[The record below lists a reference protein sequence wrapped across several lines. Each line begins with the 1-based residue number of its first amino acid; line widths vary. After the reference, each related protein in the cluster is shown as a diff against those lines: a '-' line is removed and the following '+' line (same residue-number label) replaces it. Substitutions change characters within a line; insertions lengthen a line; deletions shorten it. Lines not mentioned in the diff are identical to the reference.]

1 MRLNKQQIK
10 NKESIALDV
19 KDLLAAAIKDA
30 AQKAIDS
37 GALKPGTLPEVML
50 EVPPQKEFGD
60 FATNFAMQSAR
71 SLHCAPRQIAQAV
84 VDNLDCDSI
93 EKMEIAGPGFIN
105 FYLKQNWTADLLASI
120 LKAGENYGNLPAN
133 GLGRVQVE
141 YVSANP
147 TGPLHVGHARGA
159 AVGSAMVNLLRAAG
173 YDVESEY
180 YINDAGN
187 QMNNLAAS
195 VNARY
200 LQLLKLEEM
209 GGVPADLTVKQLD
222 ELPTGIA
229 FPENGYH
236 GYDIIETAQRI
247 IRIYG
252 KKFVDLEEKERLAKF
267 LEIAYKEKLAGL
279 KEDLEAFGVTFDVWF
294 SEKSL
299 HDADKIREACK
310 FLQDKGEIY
319 EKDGALWL
327 RSSEQGDDKDRVVI
341 RDNGVPTYFAADI
354 AYHRNKFE
362 RGFAH
367 LIDLWGADHHG
378 YIARV
383 KAAINALGYDANQL
397 EVMLLQMVRLYRNG
411 DIVKL
416 SKRTGE
422 TITLRELMEEVGVD
436 AARYFFCMR
445 SIDSQLDFDMTLATE
460 KSNDNPVYYIQYAHA
475 RICSI
480 GRQLAEAGIEALPLE
495 ELKLDTLQAPE
506 ELELIKKLGK
516 YPELIAMAARERA
529 VHHVASYTYELAG
542 LFHSF
547 YNQCRILGVD
557 KDLQQARIALV
568 KAVGH
573 TIRHALG
580 ILGVA
585 APERM

>member
-1 MRLNKQQIK
+1 MDIK
-10 NKESIALDV
+10 DI
-19 KDLLAAAIKDA
+19 LAAAIKAA

-84 VDNLDCDSI
+84 VDNLDCASV

-120 LKAGENYGNLPAN
+120 LAAGDNYGNLPAN
-133 GLGRVQVE
+133 DLGRIQVE

-147 TGPLHVGHARGA
+147 TGPLHIGHARGA

-222 ELPTGIA
+222 EMPTGIA

-252 KKFVDLEEKERLAKF
+252 KEFVALEEKERLAKF
-267 LEIAYKEKLAGL
+267 LDIAYKEKLAGL

-299 HDADKIREACK
+299 HEANKIHEAVD
-310 FLQDKGEIY
+310 FLKERGYIY
-319 EKDGALWL
+319 EQGGALWL
-327 RSSEQGDDKDRVVI
+327 NSTAQGDDKDRVVI

-362 RGFAH
+362 RGFARV
-367 LIDLWGADHHG
+367 INLWGADHHG
-378 YIARV
+378 YIARM
-383 KAAINALGYDANQL
+383 KAAVNALGFDANNL
-397 EVMLLQMVRLYRNG
+397 EIMLLQMVRLYRNG

-422 TITLRELMEEVGVD
+422 TITLRELMDEVGTD

-445 SIDSQLDFDMTLATE
+445 SLDSQLDFDMTLATE
-460 KSNDNPVYYIQYAHA
+460 KSNENPVYYIQYAHA
-475 RICSI
+475 RISSI
-480 GRQLAEAGIEALPLE
+480 GRQLVEAGIEAVAMDELNLGALE
-495 ELKLDTLQAPE
+495 APE
-506 ELELIKKLGK
+506 ELALIKKLGE
-516 YPELIAMAARERA
+516 YPELIARAARERA
-529 VHHVASYTYELAG
+529 VHSVATYAYELAG

-547 YNQCRILGVD
+547 YNQCRILGVENEV
-557 KDLQQARIALV
+557 QQARIALV

-580 ILGVA
+580 ILGVS

>member
-1 MRLNKQQIK
+1 MDIK
-10 NKESIALDV
+10 DI
-19 KDLLAAAIKDA
+19 LAAAIKAA
-30 AQKAIDS
+30 AQKAIDD
-37 GALKPGTLPEVML
+37 GTLKPGALPEVML

-84 VDNLDCDSI
+84 VNNLDCASV
-93 EKMEIAGPGFIN
+93 EKAEIAGPGFIN

-120 LKAGENYGNLPAN
+120 LAAGDNYGNLPAN
-133 GLGRVQVE
+133 DLGRIQVE

-147 TGPLHVGHARGA
+147 TGPLHIGHARGA

-222 ELPTGIA
+222 EMPTGIP

-252 KKFVDLEEKERLAKF
+252 KEFVAMDEKERLAKF
-267 LEIAYKEKLAGL
+267 LDIAYKEKLAGL

-299 HDADKIREACK
+299 HEANKIREAVA
-310 FLQDKGEIY
+310 FLQERGYIY
-319 EKDGALWL
+319 EQGGALWL
-327 RSSEQGDDKDRVVI
+327 NSTAQGDDKDRVVI
-341 RDNGVPTYFAADI
+341 RDNGIPTYFAADI

-362 RGFAH
+362 RGFARV
-367 LIDLWGADHHG
+367 INLWGADHHG

-383 KAAINALGYDANQL
+383 KAAVNALGFDANNL
-397 EVMLLQMVRLYRNG
+397 EIMLLQMVRLYRNG

-422 TITLRELMEEVGVD
+422 TITLRELMDEVGTD

-445 SIDSQLDFDMTLATE
+445 SLDSQLDFDMTLATE
-460 KSNDNPVYYIQYAHA
+460 KSNENPVYYIQYAHA
-475 RICSI
+475 RISSI
-480 GRQLAEAGIEALPLE
+480 GRQLAEAGITAVPAEQ
-495 ELKLDTLQAPE
+495 LKLNTLVAPE
-506 ELELIKKLGK
+506 ELALIKKLGE
-516 YPELIAMAARERA
+516 YPELIARAARERA
-529 VHHVASYTYELAG
+529 VHSVATYAYELAG

-547 YNQCRILGVD
+547 YNQCRILGVET
-557 KDLQQARIALV
+557 DLQQARIALV

-580 ILGVA
+580 ILGVS

>member
-1 MRLNKQQIK
+1 MDIK
-10 NKESIALDV
+10 DI
-19 KDLLAAAIKDA
+19 LAAAIKDA
-30 AQKAIDS
+30 AQKAIDN
-37 GALKPGTLPEVML
+37 GALKPGVLPEVML

-84 VDNLDCDSI
+84 VDNLDCASV

-105 FYLKQNWTADLLASI
+105 FYLKQNWTADLLKSI
-120 LKAGENYGNLPAN
+120 LAAGENYGNLPAN
-133 GLGRVQVE
+133 DLGRIQVE

-147 TGPLHVGHARGA
+147 TGPLHIGHARGA

-222 ELPTGIA
+222 EMPTGIA

-252 KKFVDLEEKERLAKF
+252 NEFVALDEKERLGKF

-299 HDADKIREACK
+299 HEANKIHEAVD
-310 FLQDKGEIY
+310 FLKERGYIY
-319 EKDGALWL
+319 EQGGALWL
-327 RSSEQGDDKDRVVI
+327 NSTAQGDDKDRVVI

-362 RGFAH
+362 RGFARV
-367 LIDLWGADHHG
+367 INLWGADHHG

-383 KAAINALGYDANQL
+383 KAAVNALGFDANNL
-397 EVMLLQMVRLYRNG
+397 EIMLLQMVRLYRNG

-422 TITLRELMEEVGVD
+422 TITLRELMDEVGTD

-445 SIDSQLDFDMTLATE
+445 SLDSQLDFDMTLATE
-460 KSNDNPVYYIQYAHA
+460 KSNENPVYYIQYAHA
-475 RICSI
+475 RISSI
-480 GRQLAEAGIEALPLE
+480 GRQLAEAGIEAVAMDELNLGALE
-495 ELKLDTLQAPE
+495 NPE
-506 ELELIKKLGK
+506 ELALIKKLGE
-516 YPELIAMAARERA
+516 YPELIARAARERA
-529 VHHVASYTYELAG
+529 VHSVATYAYELAG

-557 KDLQQARIALV
+557 TNLQQARIALV

-580 ILGVA
+580 ILGVS

>member
-1 MRLNKQQIK
+1 MDIK
-10 NKESIALDV
+10 DI
-19 KDLLAAAIKDA
+19 LAAAIKAA
-30 AQKAIDS
+30 AQKAIDN
-37 GALKPGTLPEVML
+37 GALKPGVLPEVML

-60 FATNFAMQSAR
+60 FATNFAMQSVR

-84 VDNLDCDSI
+84 VDNLECASV
-93 EKMEIAGPGFIN
+93 EKAEIAGPGFIN

-120 LKAGENYGNLPAN
+120 LAAGDNYGNLPAN
-133 GLGRVQVE
+133 DFGRIQVE

-147 TGPLHVGHARGA
+147 TGPLHIGHARGA

-222 ELPTGIA
+222 EMPTGIA

-252 KKFVDLEEKERLAKF
+252 KEFVALEEKERLAKF
-267 LEIAYKEKLAGL
+267 LDIAYKEKLAGL

-299 HDADKIREACK
+299 HEANKIREAVD
-310 FLQDKGEIY
+310 FLKERGYIY
-319 EKDGALWL
+319 EEGGALWL
-327 RSSEQGDDKDRVVI
+327 NSTAQGDDKDRVVI

-362 RGFAH
+362 RGFARV
-367 LIDLWGADHHG
+367 INLWGADHHG

-383 KAAINALGYDANQL
+383 KAAVNALGFDANNL

-422 TITLRELMEEVGVD
+422 TITLRELMDEVGTD

-445 SIDSQLDFDMTLATE
+445 SLDSQLDFDMTLATE
-460 KSNDNPVYYIQYAHA
+460 KSNENPVYYIQYAHA
-475 RICSI
+475 RISSI
-480 GRQLAEAGIEALPLE
+480 GRQLAEAGIEAVPAE
-495 ELKLDTLQAPE
+495 QLKLDALVAPE
-506 ELELIKKLGK
+506 ELALIKKLGE
-516 YPELIAMAARERA
+516 YPELIARAARERA
-529 VHHVASYTYELAG
+529 VHSVATYAYELAG

-547 YNQCRILGVD
+547 YNQCRILGVET
-557 KDLQQARIALV
+557 DLQQARIALV

-580 ILGVA
+580 ILGVS

>member
-1 MRLNKQQIK
+1 MDIK
-10 NKESIALDV
+10 DI
-19 KDLLAAAIKDA
+19 LAAAIKEA
-30 AQKAIDS
+30 AQKAIDKGS
-37 GALKPGTLPEVML
+37 LKQGVLPEVML

-84 VDNLDCDSI
+84 VDNLDCPSVDR
-93 EKMEIAGPGFIN
+93 MEIAGPGFIN
-105 FYLKQNWTADLLASI
+105 FYLKQNWTADLLANI
-120 LKAGENYGNLPAN
+120 LAAGEAYGNLPAN
-133 GLGRVQVE
+133 NLGRVQVE

-147 TGPLHVGHARGA
+147 TGPLHIGHARGA

-222 ELPTGIA
+222 EMPTGIP

-252 KKFVDLEEKERLAKF
+252 KEFVALDEKERLAKF
-267 LEIAYKEKLAGL
+267 LDIAYKEKLAGL
-279 KEDLEAFGVTFDVWF
+279 KEDLEAFGVTCDVWF

-299 HDADKIREACK
+299 HEANKIREAVD
-310 FLQDKGEIY
+310 FLQERGYVY
-319 EKDGALWL
+319 EQGGALWL
-327 RSSEQGDDKDRVVI
+327 NSTAQGDDKDRVVI

-362 RGFAH
+362 RGFARV
-367 LIDLWGADHHG
+367 INLWGADHHG

-383 KAAINALGYDANQL
+383 KAAVNALGFDANNL
-397 EVMLLQMVRLYRNG
+397 EIMLLQMVRLYRNG

-422 TITLRELMEEVGVD
+422 TITLRELMDEVGTD

-445 SIDSQLDFDMTLATE
+445 SLDSQLDFDMTLATE
-460 KSNDNPVYYIQYAHA
+460 KSNENPVYYIQYAHA
-475 RICSI
+475 RISSI
-480 GRQLAEAGIEALPLE
+480 GRQLAEAGIEAVALDKLNLGVQETSE
-495 ELKLDTLQAPE
+495 ELA
-506 ELELIKKLGK
+506 LIKKLGE
-516 YPELIAMAARERA
+516 YPELIARAARERA
-529 VHHVASYTYELAG
+529 VHSVATYAYELAG

-547 YNQCRILGVD
+547 YNQCRILGVETE
-557 KDLQQARIALV
+557 LQQARIALV

-580 ILGVA
+580 ILGVS

>member
-1 MRLNKQQIK
+1 MDIK
-10 NKESIALDV
+10 DI
-19 KDLLAAAIKDA
+19 LAAAIKAA
-30 AQKAIDS
+30 AQKAIDD
-37 GALKPGTLPEVML
+37 GTLKPGALPEVML

-84 VDNLDCDSI
+84 VNNLDCASV
-93 EKMEIAGPGFIN
+93 EKAEIAGPGFIN

-120 LKAGENYGNLPAN
+120 LAAGDNYGNLPAN
-133 GLGRVQVE
+133 DLGRIQVE

-147 TGPLHVGHARGA
+147 TGPLHIGHARGA

-222 ELPTGIA
+222 EMPTGIP

-252 KKFVDLEEKERLAKF
+252 KEFVALDEKERLAKF
-267 LEIAYKEKLAGL
+267 LDIAYKEKLAGL

-299 HDADKIREACK
+299 HEANKIREAVA
-310 FLQDKGEIY
+310 FLQERGYIY
-319 EKDGALWL
+319 EEGGALWL
-327 RSSEQGDDKDRVVI
+327 NSTAQGDDKDRVVI
-341 RDNGVPTYFAADI
+341 RDNGIPTYFAADI

-362 RGFAH
+362 RGFARV
-367 LIDLWGADHHG
+367 INLWGADHHG

-383 KAAINALGYDANQL
+383 KAAVNALGFDANNL
-397 EVMLLQMVRLYRNG
+397 EIMLLQMVRLYRNG

-422 TITLRELMEEVGVD
+422 TITLRELMDEVGTD

-445 SIDSQLDFDMTLATE
+445 SLDSQLDFDMTLATE
-460 KSNDNPVYYIQYAHA
+460 KSNENPVYYIQYAHA
-475 RICSI
+475 RISSI
-480 GRQLAEAGIEALPLE
+480 GRQLAEAGITAVPAEQ
-495 ELKLDTLQAPE
+495 LKLNTLVAPE
-506 ELELIKKLGK
+506 ELALIKKLGE
-516 YPELIAMAARERA
+516 YPELIARAARERA
-529 VHHVASYTYELAG
+529 VHSVATYAYELAG

-547 YNQCRILGVD
+547 YNQCRILGVET
-557 KDLQQARIALV
+557 DLQQARIALV

-573 TIRHALG
+573 TICHALG
-580 ILGVA
+580 ILGVS

>member
-1 MRLNKQQIK
+1 MDIK
-10 NKESIALDV
+10 DI
-19 KDLLAAAIKDA
+19 LAAAIKDA
-30 AQKAIDS
+30 AQKAIDN
-37 GALKPGTLPEVML
+37 GALKPGVLPEVML

-84 VDNLDCDSI
+84 VDNLDCASV

-105 FYLKQNWTADLLASI
+105 FYLKQNWTADLLKSI
-120 LKAGENYGNLPAN
+120 LAAGENYGNLPAN
-133 GLGRVQVE
+133 DLGRIQVE

-147 TGPLHVGHARGA
+147 TGPLHIGHARGA

-222 ELPTGIA
+222 EMPTGIA

-252 KKFVDLEEKERLAKF
+252 NEFVALDEKERLGKF

-299 HDADKIREACK
+299 HEANKIHEAVD
-310 FLQDKGEIY
+310 FLKERGYIY
-319 EKDGALWL
+319 EQGGALWL
-327 RSSEQGDDKDRVVI
+327 NSTVQGDDKDRVVI

-362 RGFAH
+362 RGFARV
-367 LIDLWGADHHG
+367 INLWGADHHG

-383 KAAINALGYDANQL
+383 KAAVNALGFDANNL
-397 EVMLLQMVRLYRNG
+397 EIMLLQMVRLYRNG

-422 TITLRELMEEVGVD
+422 TITLRELMDEVGTD

-445 SIDSQLDFDMTLATE
+445 SLDSQLDFDMTLATE
-460 KSNDNPVYYIQYAHA
+460 KSNENPVYYIQYAHA
-475 RICSI
+475 RISSI
-480 GRQLAEAGIEALPLE
+480 GRQLAEAGIEAVAMDELNLGALE
-495 ELKLDTLQAPE
+495 TPE
-506 ELELIKKLGK
+506 ELALIKKLGE
-516 YPELIAMAARERA
+516 YPELIARAARERA
-529 VHHVASYTYELAG
+529 VHSVATYAYELAG

-557 KDLQQARIALV
+557 TNLQQARIALV

-580 ILGVA
+580 ILGVS

>member
-1 MRLNKQQIK
+1 MDIK
-10 NKESIALDV
+10 DI
-19 KDLLAAAIKDA
+19 LAAAIKEA
-30 AQKAIDS
+30 AQKAIDKGS
-37 GALKPGTLPEVML
+37 LKQGVLPEVML

-71 SLHCAPRQIAQAV
+71 SLRCAPRQIAQAV
-84 VDNLDCDSI
+84 VDNLDCPSVDR
-93 EKMEIAGPGFIN
+93 MEIAGPGFIN
-105 FYLKQNWTADLLASI
+105 FYLKQNWTADLLANI
-120 LKAGENYGNLPAN
+120 LAAGEAYGNLPAN
-133 GLGRVQVE
+133 DLGRVQVE

-147 TGPLHVGHARGA
+147 TGPLHIGHARGA

-222 ELPTGIA
+222 EMPTGIP

-252 KKFVDLEEKERLAKF
+252 KEFVALDEKERLAKF
-267 LEIAYKEKLAGL
+267 LDIAYKEKLAGL
-279 KEDLEAFGVTFDVWF
+279 KEDLEAFGVTFDIWF

-299 HDADKIREACK
+299 HEANKIREAVD
-310 FLQDKGEIY
+310 FLQERGYIY
-319 EKDGALWL
+319 EQGGALWL
-327 RSSEQGDDKDRVVI
+327 NSTAQGDDKDRVVI

-362 RGFAH
+362 RGFARV
-367 LIDLWGADHHG
+367 INLWGADHHG

-383 KAAINALGYDANQL
+383 KAAVNALGFDANNL
-397 EVMLLQMVRLYRNG
+397 EIMLLQMVRLYRNG

-422 TITLRELMEEVGVD
+422 TITLRELMDEVGTD

-445 SIDSQLDFDMTLATE
+445 SLDSQLDFDMTLATE
-460 KSNDNPVYYIQYAHA
+460 KSNENPVYYIQYAHA
-475 RICSI
+475 RISSI
-480 GRQLAEAGIEALPLE
+480 GRQLAEAGIEAVALDK
-495 ELKLDTLQAPE
+495 LKLGVLETPE
-506 ELELIKKLGK
+506 ELALIKKLGE
-516 YPELIAMAARERA
+516 YPELIARAARERA
-529 VHHVASYTYELAG
+529 VHSVATYAYELAG

-547 YNQCRILGVD
+547 YNQCRILGVETE
-557 KDLQQARIALV
+557 LQQARIALV

-580 ILGVA
+580 ILGVS

>member
-1 MRLNKQQIK
+1 MDIK
-10 NKESIALDV
+10 DI
-19 KDLLAAAIKDA
+19 LAAAIKAA
-30 AQKAIDS
+30 AQKAIDD
-37 GALKPGTLPEVML
+37 GTLKPGALPEVML

-84 VDNLDCDSI
+84 VNNLDCASV
-93 EKMEIAGPGFIN
+93 EKAEIAGPGFIN

-120 LKAGENYGNLPAN
+120 LAAGDNYGNLPAN
-133 GLGRVQVE
+133 DLGRIQVE

-147 TGPLHVGHARGA
+147 TGPLHIGHARGA

-222 ELPTGIA
+222 EMPTGIP

-252 KKFVDLEEKERLAKF
+252 KEFVALDEKERLAKF
-267 LEIAYKEKLAGL
+267 LDIAYKEKLAGL

-299 HDADKIREACK
+299 HEANKIREAVA
-310 FLQDKGEIY
+310 FLQERGYIY
-319 EKDGALWL
+319 EQGGALWL
-327 RSSEQGDDKDRVVI
+327 NSTAQGDDKDRVVI
-341 RDNGVPTYFAADI
+341 RDNGIPTYFAADI

-362 RGFAH
+362 RGFARV
-367 LIDLWGADHHG
+367 INLWGADHHG

-383 KAAINALGYDANQL
+383 KAAVNALGFDANNL
-397 EVMLLQMVRLYRNG
+397 EIMLLQMVRLYRNG

-422 TITLRELMEEVGVD
+422 TITLRELMDEVGTD

-445 SIDSQLDFDMTLATE
+445 CLDSQLDFDMTLATE
-460 KSNDNPVYYIQYAHA
+460 KSNENPVYYIQYAHA
-475 RICSI
+475 RISSI
-480 GRQLAEAGIEALPLE
+480 GRQLAEAGITAEPAE
-495 ELKLDTLQAPE
+495 QLKLETLVAPE
-506 ELELIKKLGK
+506 ELALIKKLGE
-516 YPELIAMAARERA
+516 YPELIARAARERA
-529 VHHVASYTYELAG
+529 VHSVATYAYELAG

-547 YNQCRILGVD
+547 YNQCRILGVET
-557 KDLQQARIALV
+557 DLQQARIALV

-580 ILGVA
+580 ILGVS

>member
-1 MRLNKQQIK
+1 MDIK
-10 NKESIALDV
+10 DI
-19 KDLLAAAIKDA
+19 LAAAIKAA

-37 GALKPGTLPEVML
+37 GSLKPGTLPEVML

-84 VDNLDCDSI
+84 VDNLDCASV
-93 EKMEIAGPGFIN
+93 EKAEIAGPGFIN
-105 FYLKQNWTADLLASI
+105 FYLKQNWTSDLLASI
-120 LKAGENYGNLPAN
+120 IAAGESYGNLPAN
-133 GLGRVQVE
+133 DFGRIQVE

-147 TGPLHVGHARGA
+147 TGPLHIGHARGA

-209 GGVPADLTVKQLD
+209 GGVPEDLTVKQLD
-222 ELPTGIA
+222 EMPTGIP

-252 KKFVDLEEKERLAKF
+252 KEFVALDEKERLAKF
-267 LEIAYKEKLAGL
+267 LDIAYKEKLAGL
-279 KEDLEAFGVTFDVWF
+279 KEDLEAFGVTYDVWF

-299 HDADKIREACK
+299 HDANKIREAVD
-310 FLQDKGEIY
+310 FLQERGYIY
-319 EKDGALWL
+319 EQDGALWL
-327 RSSEQGDDKDRVVI
+327 KSTEQGDDKDRVVI

-362 RGFAH
+362 RGFARV
-367 LIDLWGADHHG
+367 INLWGADHHG

-383 KAAINALGYDANQL
+383 KAAVNALGFDANNL

-422 TITLRELMEEVGVD
+422 TITLRELMDEVGTD

-445 SIDSQLDFDMTLATE
+445 SLDSQLDFDMTLATE
-460 KSNDNPVYYIQYAHA
+460 KSNENPVYYIQYAHA
-475 RICSI
+475 RISSI
-480 GRQLAEAGIEALPLE
+480 ARQLAEAGIEAVPTS
-495 ELKLDTLQAPE
+495 ELKLDTLVAPE
-506 ELELIKKLGK
+506 ELALIKKMGE
-516 YPELIAMAARERA
+516 YPELLARAARERA
-529 VHHVASYTYELAG
+529 VHSVATYAYELAG
-542 LFHSF
+542 HFHSF

-557 KDLQQARIALV
+557 KDVQQARIALV

-580 ILGVA
+580 ILGVS

>member
-1 MRLNKQQIK
+1 MDIK
-10 NKESIALDV
+10 DI
-19 KDLLAAAIKDA
+19 LAAAIKAA
-30 AQKAIDS
+30 AQKAIDD
-37 GALKPGTLPEVML
+37 GTLKPGALPEVML

-84 VDNLDCDSI
+84 VNNLDCASV
-93 EKMEIAGPGFIN
+93 EKAEIAGPGFIN

-120 LKAGENYGNLPAN
+120 LAAGDNYGNLPAN
-133 GLGRVQVE
+133 DLGRIQVE

-147 TGPLHVGHARGA
+147 TGPLHIGHARGA

-222 ELPTGIA
+222 EMPTGIP

-252 KKFVDLEEKERLAKF
+252 KEFVALDEKERLAKF
-267 LEIAYKEKLAGL
+267 LDIAYKEKLAGL

-299 HDADKIREACK
+299 HEANKIREAVA
-310 FLQDKGEIY
+310 FLQERGYIY
-319 EKDGALWL
+319 EQGGALWL
-327 RSSEQGDDKDRVVI
+327 NSTAQGDDKDRVVI
-341 RDNGVPTYFAADI
+341 RDNGIPTYFAADI

-362 RGFAH
+362 RGFARV
-367 LIDLWGADHHG
+367 INLWGADHHG

-383 KAAINALGYDANQL
+383 KAAVNALGFDANNL
-397 EVMLLQMVRLYRNG
+397 EIMLLQMVRLYRNG

-422 TITLRELMEEVGVD
+422 TITLRELMDEVGTD

-445 SIDSQLDFDMTLATE
+445 SLDSQLDFDMTLATE
-460 KSNDNPVYYIQYAHA
+460 KSNENPVYYIQYAHA
-475 RICSI
+475 RISSI
-480 GRQLAEAGIEALPLE
+480 GRQLAEAGITAEPAE
-495 ELKLDTLQAPE
+495 QLKLETLVAPE
-506 ELELIKKLGK
+506 ELALIKKLGE
-516 YPELIAMAARERA
+516 YPELIARAARERA
-529 VHHVASYTYELAG
+529 VHSVATYAYELAG

-547 YNQCRILGVD
+547 YNQCRILGVET
-557 KDLQQARIALV
+557 DLQQARIALV

-573 TIRHALG
+573 AIRRALG
-580 ILGVA
+580 ILGVS

>member
-1 MRLNKQQIK
+1 MDIK
-10 NKESIALDV
+10 DI
-19 KDLLAAAIKDA
+19 LAAAIKAA
-30 AQKAIDS
+30 AQMAIDD
-37 GALKPGTLPEVML
+37 GTLKPGTLPEVML

-71 SLHCAPRQIAQAV
+71 SLRCAPRQIAQAV
-84 VDNLDCDSI
+84 VDNLDCASV
-93 EKMEIAGPGFIN
+93 EKAEIAGPGFIN

-120 LKAGENYGNLPAN
+120 LAAGDEYGNLPAN
-133 GLGRVQVE
+133 DLGRIQVE

-147 TGPLHVGHARGA
+147 TGPLHIGHARGA

-222 ELPTGIA
+222 EMPTGIP

-252 KKFVDLEEKERLAKF
+252 KEFVALDEKERLAKF
-267 LEIAYKEKLAGL
+267 LDIAYKEKLAGL

-299 HDADKIREACK
+299 HEANKIREAVA
-310 FLQDKGEIY
+310 FLQERGYIY
-319 EKDGALWL
+319 EEGGALWL
-327 RSSEQGDDKDRVVI
+327 NSTAQGDDKDRVVI

-362 RGFAH
+362 RGFARV
-367 LIDLWGADHHG
+367 INLWGADHHG

-383 KAAINALGYDANQL
+383 KAAVNALGFDANNL
-397 EVMLLQMVRLYRNG
+397 EIMLLQMVRLYRNG

-422 TITLRELMEEVGVD
+422 TITLRELMDEVGTD

-445 SIDSQLDFDMTLATE
+445 SLDSQLDFDMTLATE
-460 KSNDNPVYYIQYAHA
+460 KSNENPVYYIQYAHA
-475 RICSI
+475 RISSI
-480 GRQLAEAGIEALPLE
+480 GRQLAEAGIEAVPAA
-495 ELKLDTLQAPE
+495 ELKLDTLVAPE
-506 ELELIKKLGK
+506 ELALIKKLGE
-516 YPELIAMAARERA
+516 YPELIARAARERA
-529 VHHVASYTYELAG
+529 VHSVATYAYELAG

-547 YNQCRILGVD
+547 YNQCRILGVETE
-557 KDLQQARIALV
+557 LQQARIALV

-580 ILGVA
+580 ILGVS

>member
-1 MRLNKQQIK
+1 MDIK
-10 NKESIALDV
+10 DI
-19 KDLLAAAIKDA
+19 LAAAIKA
-30 AQKAIDS
+30 AVQKAIDS
-37 GALKPGTLPEVML
+37 GSLKPGTLPEVML

-84 VDNLDCDSI
+84 VDNLDCASV
-93 EKMEIAGPGFIN
+93 EKAEIAGPGFIN
-105 FYLKQNWTADLLASI
+105 FYLKQNWTSDLLASI
-120 LKAGENYGNLPAN
+120 IAAGENYGNLPAN
-133 GLGRVQVE
+133 DFGRIQVE

-147 TGPLHVGHARGA
+147 TGPLHIGHARGA

-200 LQLLKLEEM
+200 LQLLKLEEI
-209 GGVPADLTVKQLD
+209 GGVPEDLTVKQLD
-222 ELPTGIA
+222 EMPTGIP

-252 KKFVDLEEKERLAKF
+252 KEFVALDEKERLAKF
-267 LEIAYKEKLAGL
+267 LDIAYKEKLAGL
-279 KEDLEAFGVTFDVWF
+279 KEDLEAFGVTYDVWF

-299 HDADKIREACK
+299 HDANKIREAVD
-310 FLQDKGEIY
+310 FLQERGYIY
-319 EKDGALWL
+319 EQDGALWL
-327 RSSEQGDDKDRVVI
+327 KSTEQGDDKDRVVI

-362 RGFAH
+362 RGFARV
-367 LIDLWGADHHG
+367 INLWGADHHG

-383 KAAINALGYDANQL
+383 KAAVNALGFDANNL

-422 TITLRELMEEVGVD
+422 TITLRELMDEVGTD
-436 AARYFFCMR
+436 AARYFFCRR
-445 SIDSQLDFDMTLATE
+445 SLDSQLDFDMTLATE
-460 KSNDNPVYYIQYAHA
+460 KSNENPVYYIQYAHA
-475 RICSI
+475 RISSI
-480 GRQLAEAGIEALPLE
+480 ARQLAEAGIEAVPTS
-495 ELKLDTLQAPE
+495 ELKLDTLVAPE
-506 ELELIKKLGK
+506 ELALIKKMGE
-516 YPELIAMAARERA
+516 YPELLARAARERA
-529 VHHVASYTYELAG
+529 VHSVATYAYELAG

-557 KDLQQARIALV
+557 KDVQQARIALV

-580 ILGVA
+580 ILGVS

>member
-1 MRLNKQQIK
+1 MDIK
-10 NKESIALDV
+10 DI
-19 KDLLAAAIKDA
+19 LAAAIKAA
-30 AQKAIDS
+30 AQKAIDD
-37 GALKPGTLPEVML
+37 GTLKPGALPEVML

-84 VDNLDCDSI
+84 VNNLDCASV
-93 EKMEIAGPGFIN
+93 EKAEIAGPGFIN

-120 LKAGENYGNLPAN
+120 LAAGDNYGNLPAN
-133 GLGRVQVE
+133 DLGRIQVE

-147 TGPLHVGHARGA
+147 TGPLHIGHARGA

-222 ELPTGIA
+222 EMPTGIP

-252 KKFVDLEEKERLAKF
+252 KEFVALDEKERLAKF
-267 LEIAYKEKLAGL
+267 LDIAYKEKLAGL

-299 HDADKIREACK
+299 HEANKIREAVD
-310 FLQDKGEIY
+310 FLQERGYIY
-319 EKDGALWL
+319 EQGGALWL
-327 RSSEQGDDKDRVVI
+327 NSTAQGDDKDRVVI

-362 RGFAH
+362 RGFARV
-367 LIDLWGADHHG
+367 INLWGADHHG

-383 KAAINALGYDANQL
+383 KAAVNALGFDANNL
-397 EVMLLQMVRLYRNG
+397 EIMLLQMVRLYRNG

-422 TITLRELMEEVGVD
+422 TITLRELMDEVGTD

-445 SIDSQLDFDMTLATE
+445 SLDSQLDFDMTLATE
-460 KSNDNPVYYIQYAHA
+460 KSNENPVYYIQYAHA
-475 RICSI
+475 RISSI
-480 GRQLAEAGIEALPLE
+480 GRQLAEAGIEAVALDKLNLGVLE
-495 ELKLDTLQAPE
+495 TPE
-506 ELELIKKLGK
+506 ELALIKKLGE
-516 YPELIAMAARERA
+516 YPELIARAARERA
-529 VHHVASYTYELAG
+529 VHSVATYAYELAG

-547 YNQCRILGVD
+547 YNQCRILGVETE
-557 KDLQQARIALV
+557 LQQARIALV

-580 ILGVA
+580 ILGVS

>member
-1 MRLNKQQIK
+1 MDIK
-10 NKESIALDV
+10 DI
-19 KDLLAAAIKDA
+19 LAAAIKAA

-37 GALKPGTLPEVML
+37 GSLKPGVLPEVML

-84 VDNLDCDSI
+84 VDNLDCASV
-93 EKMEIAGPGFIN
+93 ERMEIAGPGFIN
-105 FYLKQNWTADLLASI
+105 FYLKQNWTSDLLSSI
-120 LKAGENYGNLPAN
+120 IAAGEDYGNLPAN
-133 GLGRVQVE
+133 DFGRVQVE

-147 TGPLHVGHARGA
+147 TGPLHIGHARGA

-200 LQLLKLEEM
+200 LQLLKLEDM

-222 ELPTGIA
+222 EMPTGIP

-252 KKFVDLEEKERLAKF
+252 KEFVALDEKERLAKF

-299 HDADKIREACK
+299 HEANKIHEAVD
-310 FLQDKGEIY
+310 FLKERGYIY
-319 EKDGALWL
+319 EQGGALWL
-327 RSSEQGDDKDRVVI
+327 KSTEQGDDKDRVVI

-362 RGFAH
+362 RGFARV
-367 LIDLWGADHHG
+367 INLWGADHHG

-383 KAAINALGYDANQL
+383 KAAVNALGFDANNL
-397 EVMLLQMVRLYRNG
+397 EIMLLQMVRLYRNG

-422 TITLRELMEEVGVD
+422 TITLRELMDEVGTD

-445 SIDSQLDFDMTLATE
+445 SLDSQLDFDMTLATE
-460 KSNDNPVYYIQYAHA
+460 KSNENPVYYIQYAHA

-480 GRQLAEAGIEALPLE
+480 ARQLAEAGISAVSAS
-495 ELKLDTLQAPE
+495 ELKLDTLTAPE
-506 ELELIKKLGK
+506 ELALIKKLGE
-516 YPELIAMAARERA
+516 YPELIARAARERA
-529 VHHVASYTYELAG
+529 VHSVATYTYELAG

-557 KDLQQARIALV
+557 TDLQQARIALV

-580 ILGVA
+580 ILGVS

>member
-1 MRLNKQQIK
+1 MDIK
-10 NKESIALDV
+10 EI
-19 KDLLAAAIKDA
+19 LAAAIKTA
-30 AQKAIDS
+30 AQQAIDK
-37 GALKPGTLPEVML
+37 GVLKPGNLPEVML

-84 VDNLDCDSI
+84 VDNLDCASV
-93 EKMEIAGPGFIN
+93 ERMEIAGPGFIN

-120 LKAGENYGNLPAN
+120 LAAGESYGNLPAN

-222 ELPTGIA
+222 ELPTGIT

-252 KKFVDLEEKERLAKF
+252 KDFVALEEKERLAKF

-279 KEDLEAFGVTFDVWF
+279 KEDLEAFGVTYDVWF
-294 SEKSL
+294 SEKTL
-299 HDADKIREACK
+299 HEANKIQEACA
-310 FLQDKGEIY
+310 FLKEKGEVY
-319 EKDGALWL
+319 EEGGALWL
-327 RSSEQGDDKDRVVI
+327 RSTAQGDDKDRVVI
-341 RDNGVPTYFAADI
+341 RDNGIPTYFAADI

-367 LIDLWGADHHG
+367 VINIWGADHHG
-378 YIARV
+378 YVARV
-383 KAAINALGYDANQL
+383 KAAINALGFDAKNL

-411 DIVKL
+411 EIVKL

-422 TITLRELMEEVGVD
+422 TITLRELMDEVGTD

-445 SIDSQLDFDMTLATE
+445 SLDSQLDFDMTLATE

-475 RICSI
+475 RIASI
-480 GRQLAEAGIEALPLE
+480 GRQLAEAGIKAVAKE
-495 ELKLDTLQAPE
+495 ELKLEALQAPE
-506 ELELIKKLGK
+506 EQALIKKLGE
-516 YPELIAMAARERA
+516 YPEMLAEAARERA
-529 VHHVASYTYELAG
+529 VHHVATYTYELAG

-547 YNQCRILGVD
+547 YNQCRILGVEA
-557 KDLQQARIALV
+557 DLQQARIALV
-568 KAVGH
+568 QAVGH
-573 TIRHALG
+573 TIRHALA
-580 ILGVA
+580 ILGVS

>member
-1 MRLNKQQIK
+1 MDI
-10 NKESIALDV
+10 
-19 KDLLAAAIKDA
+19 KDLLVAAVKAA

-37 GALKPGTLPEVML
+37 GTLKPGVLPEVML

-84 VDNLDCDSI
+84 VDNLDCDSV
-93 EKMEIAGPGFIN
+93 EKTEIAGPGFIN
-105 FYLKQNWTADLLASI
+105 FYLKQNWTADLLAGI
-120 LKAGENYGNLPAN
+120 LAAGENYGNLPAN
-133 GLGRVQVE
+133 GLGRVQIE

-147 TGPLHVGHARGA
+147 TGPLHIGHARGA

-173 YDVESEY
+173 YDVNSEY

-209 GGVPADLTVKQLD
+209 GCVPAGLTVKQLD
-222 ELPTGIA
+222 EMPTGIA

-252 KKFVDLEEKERLAKF
+252 KKFVDLDEKERLAKF
-267 LEIAYKEKLAGL
+267 LDIAYEEKLAGL
-279 KEDLEAFGVTFDVWF
+279 KEDLAAFGVTFDVWF

-299 HDADKIREACK
+299 HAADKIREACA
-310 FLQDKGEIY
+310 FLQERGYIY

-327 RSSEQGDDKDRVVI
+327 NSMAQGDDKDRVVI

-362 RGFAH
+362 RGFTH

-383 KAAINALGYDANQL
+383 KAAMNALGFDADNL
-397 EVMLLQMVRLYRNG
+397 EIMLLQMVRLYRNG

-422 TITLRELMEEVGVD
+422 TITLRELIDEVGTD

-445 SIDSQLDFDMTLATE
+445 SLDSQLDFDMTLATE
-460 KSNDNPVYYIQYAHA
+460 KSNENPVYYIQYAHA
-475 RICSI
+475 RISSI
-480 GRQLAEAGIEALPLE
+480 GRQLAEAGIEAVADE
-495 ELKLDTLQAPE
+495 KLKLESLQAPE

-516 YPELIAMAARERA
+516 YPEMLAAAARERA
-529 VHHVASYTYELAG
+529 VHHVATYTYELAG

-547 YNQCRILGVD
+547 YNSCRILGVD
-557 KDLQQARIALV
+557 TDLQQARIALV

-580 ILGVA
+580 ILGVS

>member
-1 MRLNKQQIK
+1 MDIK
-10 NKESIALDV
+10 DI
-19 KDLLAAAIKDA
+19 LAAAIKEA
-30 AQKAIDS
+30 AQKAIDKGS
-37 GALKPGTLPEVML
+37 LKQGVLPEVML

-84 VDNLDCDSI
+84 VDNLDCPSVDR
-93 EKMEIAGPGFIN
+93 MEIAGPGFIN
-105 FYLKQNWTADLLASI
+105 FYLKQDWTADLLANI
-120 LKAGENYGNLPAN
+120 LAAGEAYGNLPAN
-133 GLGRVQVE
+133 DLGRVQVE

-147 TGPLHVGHARGA
+147 TGPLHIGHARGA

-187 QMNNLAAS
+187 QMNNLASS

-222 ELPTGIA
+222 EMPTGIP

-236 GYDIIETAQRI
+236 GYIIETAQRI

-252 KKFVDLEEKERLAKF
+252 KEFVALDEKERLAKF
-267 LEIAYKEKLAGL
+267 LDIAYKEKLAGL

-299 HDADKIREACK
+299 HEANKIREAVD
-310 FLQDKGEIY
+310 FLQERVYIY
-319 EKDGALWL
+319 EQGGALWL
-327 RSSEQGDDKDRVVI
+327 NSTAQGDDKDRVVI

-362 RGFAH
+362 RGFARV
-367 LIDLWGADHHG
+367 INLWGADHHG

-383 KAAINALGYDANQL
+383 KAAVNALGFDANNL
-397 EVMLLQMVRLYRNG
+397 EIMLLQMVRLYRNG

-422 TITLRELMEEVGVD
+422 TITLRELMDEVGTD

-445 SIDSQLDFDMTLATE
+445 SLDSQLDFDMTLATE
-460 KSNDNPVYYIQYAHA
+460 KSNENPVYYIQYAHA
-475 RICSI
+475 RISSI
-480 GRQLAEAGIEALPLE
+480 GRQLAEAGIEAVALDKLNLGVLE
-495 ELKLDTLQAPE
+495 TPE
-506 ELELIKKLGK
+506 ELALIKKLGE
-516 YPELIAMAARERA
+516 YPELIARAARERA
-529 VHHVASYTYELAG
+529 VHSVATYAYELAG

-547 YNQCRILGVD
+547 YNQCRILGVETE
-557 KDLQQARIALV
+557 LQQARIALV

-580 ILGVA
+580 ILGVS

>member
-1 MRLNKQQIK
+1 MDIK
-10 NKESIALDV
+10 DI
-19 KDLLAAAIKDA
+19 LAAAIKEA
-30 AQKAIDS
+30 AQKAIDKGS
-37 GALKPGTLPEVML
+37 LKQGVLPEVML

-84 VDNLDCDSI
+84 VDNLDCPSVDR
-93 EKMEIAGPGFIN
+93 MEIAGPGFIN
-105 FYLKQNWTADLLASI
+105 FYLKQNWTADLLANI
-120 LKAGENYGNLPAN
+120 LAAGEAYGNLPAN
-133 GLGRVQVE
+133 DLGRVQVE

-147 TGPLHVGHARGA
+147 TGPLHIGHARGA

-222 ELPTGIA
+222 EMPTGIP

-252 KKFVDLEEKERLAKF
+252 KEFVDLDEKERLAKF
-267 LEIAYKEKLAGL
+267 LDIAYKEKLAGL

-299 HDADKIREACK
+299 HEANKIREAVD
-310 FLQDKGEIY
+310 FLQERGYIY
-319 EKDGALWL
+319 EQGGALWL
-327 RSSEQGDDKDRVVI
+327 NSTAQGDDKDRVVI

-362 RGFAH
+362 RGFARV
-367 LIDLWGADHHG
+367 INLWGADHHG

-383 KAAINALGYDANQL
+383 KAAVNALGFDANNL
-397 EVMLLQMVRLYRNG
+397 EIMLLQMVRLYRNG

-422 TITLRELMEEVGVD
+422 TITLRELMDEVGTD

-445 SIDSQLDFDMTLATE
+445 SLDSQLDFDMTLATE
-460 KSNDNPVYYIQYAHA
+460 KSNENPVYYIQYAHA
-475 RICSI
+475 RISSI
-480 GRQLAEAGIEALPLE
+480 GRQLAEAGIEAVALDKLNLGVLE
-495 ELKLDTLQAPE
+495 TPE
-506 ELELIKKLGK
+506 ELALIKKLGE
-516 YPELIAMAARERA
+516 YPELIDRAARERA
-529 VHHVASYTYELAG
+529 VHSVATYAYELAG

-547 YNQCRILGVD
+547 YNQCRILGVETE
-557 KDLQQARIALV
+557 LQQARIALV

-580 ILGVA
+580 ILGVS

>member
-1 MRLNKQQIK
+1 MDIK
-10 NKESIALDV
+10 DI
-19 KDLLAAAIKDA
+19 LAAAIKAA

-37 GALKPGTLPEVML
+37 GSLKPGTLPEVML

-84 VDNLDCDSI
+84 VDNLDCASV
-93 EKMEIAGPGFIN
+93 EKAEIAGPGFIN
-105 FYLKQNWTADLLASI
+105 FYLKQNWTSDLLASI
-120 LKAGENYGNLPAN
+120 IAAGENYGNLPAN
-133 GLGRVQVE
+133 DFGRIQVE

-147 TGPLHVGHARGA
+147 TGPLHIGHARGA

-209 GGVPADLTVKQLD
+209 GGVPEDLTVKQLD
-222 ELPTGIA
+222 EMPTGIP
-229 FPENGYH
+229 FPGNGYH

-252 KKFVDLEEKERLAKF
+252 KEFVALDEKERLAKF
-267 LEIAYKEKLAGL
+267 LDIAYKEKLAGL
-279 KEDLEAFGVTFDVWF
+279 KEDLEAFGVTYDVWF

-299 HDADKIREACK
+299 HDANKIREAVD
-310 FLQDKGEIY
+310 FLQERGYIY
-319 EKDGALWL
+319 EQDGALWL
-327 RSSEQGDDKDRVVI
+327 KSTEQGDDKDRVVI

-362 RGFAH
+362 RGFARV
-367 LIDLWGADHHG
+367 INLWGADHHG

-383 KAAINALGYDANQL
+383 KAAVNALGFDANNL

-422 TITLRELMEEVGVD
+422 TITLRELMDEVGTD

-445 SIDSQLDFDMTLATE
+445 SLDSQLDFDMTLATE
-460 KSNDNPVYYIQYAHA
+460 KSNENPVYYIQYAHA
-475 RICSI
+475 RISSI
-480 GRQLAEAGIEALPLE
+480 ARQLAEAGIEAVPTS
-495 ELKLDTLQAPE
+495 ELKLDTLVAPE
-506 ELELIKKLGK
+506 ELALIKKMGE
-516 YPELIAMAARERA
+516 YPDLLARAARERA
-529 VHHVASYTYELAG
+529 VHSVATYAYELAG

-557 KDLQQARIALV
+557 KEVQQARIALV

-580 ILGVA
+580 ILGVS